1 VNYEEF
7 WKMRLGRTTLI
18 TQFEKNKMA
27 QKENVIAI
35 KKNEVIKLGG
45 TRMVKR
51 GRGKVMKS
59 DADHTW

>member
-1 VNYEEF
+1 
-7 WKMRLGRTTLI
+7 MRLGRTTLI

-51 GRGKVMKS
+51 GRGKVRKS

>member
-1 VNYEEF
+1 
-7 WKMRLGRTTLI
+7 MRLGRTTLI

-35 KKNEVIKLGG
+35 KKNEMIKLGG